1 MTTREYL
8 EQLKDIDG
16 DIINISNQA
25 QKWID
30 LATRM
35 GHAPNGDRVDSSPVI
50 DKMENAVIKAIEC
63 TEKAGKEAERLI
75 NLKIQIED
83 QIRGMVKD
91 GERGRA
97 YYYILWGTY
106 HDKKT
111 LAEISVNVGY
121 SYSQTKR
128 LLKKGIVSFEKKY
141 GNAYLNDTK

>member
-8 EQLKDIDG
+8 DQLKNIDDDIV
-16 DIINISNQA
+16 NISNQA
-25 QKWID
+25 QRWID

-35 GHAPNGDRVDSSPVI
+35 GHAPSGDRVDTSPVV

-63 TEKAGKEAERLI
+63 TEKAGKEAENLI

-83 QIRGMVKD
+83 QIRGLVKD

-97 YYYILWGTY
+97 YYYLRWGTY
-106 HDKKT
+106 HDKKN
-111 LAEISVNVGY
+111 LAQIAVSIGY

-128 LLKKGIVSFEKKY
+128 LLKKGIASFEKKY
-141 GNAYLNDTK
+141 GEMYLNDPK